1 MNPPAEAPPAD
12 PTLLVLAAGLS
23 SRYGSPKQLAG
34 VGPGGETLLEYAVF
48 DALRAG
54 FDRVVIIAQPAFRP
68 ALEQR
73 LERAPCPVTV
83 CEQPADA
90 LPPGRRK
97 PWGTAHAVLAAEA
110 HLPNPFAV
118 INSDDFYGQNAYQLL
133 GGFLRTDPGE
143 PAPVFALVGYRL
155 RDTLSDVG
163 GVGRAVCRHLNRRL
177 TTIAEVTEVRETE
190 SGIRGRGENGEA
202 LHLTGEETI
211 SMNAWG
217 FTPAL
222 FPLLRRRFDA
232 FRGEHQQDT
241 DAEFRLSTEV
251 NGLVRAGEA
260 AVEILPTSGT
270 WTGMT
275 HAGDHARVQ
284 AYMAEQVAAG
294 RYPPSLF

>member
-1 MNPPAEAPPAD
+1 MNAPASSTPVS

-54 FDRVVIIAQPAFRP
+54 FDRVVIVAQPAFRP

-73 LERAPCPVTV
+73 LARAPCPVTV
-83 CEQPADA
+83 CEQPADGV
-90 LPPGRRK
+90 PPGRRK
-97 PWGTAHAVLAAEA
+97 PWGTAHAVLTAEA
-110 HLPNPFAV
+110 NLPHPFAV
-118 INSDDFYGQNAYQLL
+118 INADDFYGQNAYRLL
-133 GGFLRTDPGE
+133 GDFLRTDPGE
-143 PAPVFALVGYRL
+143 PVPVFALVGYRL
-155 RDTLSDVG
+155 HDTLSDVG
-163 GVGRAVCRHLNRRL
+163 GVGRAVCRHVGQRL
-177 TTIAEVTEVRETE
+177 TTIAEVTEIRETE
-190 SGIRGRGENGEA
+190 RGITGRGEHDEA
-202 LHLTGEETI
+202 LRLTGEETI

-232 FRGEHQQDT
+232 FRSEYGQDT

-251 NGLVRAGEA
+251 NGLVLAGQA
-260 AVEILPTSGT
+260 AVEILPTTGT

>member
-1 MNPPAEAPPAD
+1 MNPLAEAPPAD

-54 FDRVVIIAQPAFRP
+54 FDRVVIIAQPAFRL

-83 CEQPADA
+83 CEQPGDG
-90 LPPGRRK
+90 LPPDRRK

-143 PAPVFALVGYRL
+143 PVPVFALVGYRL
-155 RDTLSDVG
+155 RDTLSDAG
-163 GVGRAVCRHLNRRL
+163 GVGRAVCRHANQRL
-177 TTIAEVTEVRETE
+177 TTIAEVTEIQETG
-190 SGIRGRGENGEA
+190 SGITGRGENGDA
-202 LHLTGEETI
+202 LRLTGEETI

-232 FRGEHQQDT
+232 FRGEHRQDT

-260 AVEILPTSGT
+260 AVEILPATGT

-284 AYMAEQVAAG
+284 AFMAEQVAAG

>member
-1 MNPPAEAPPAD
+1 MNVPAAPTPVN

-83 CEQPADA
+83 CEQPVDG
-90 LPPGRRK
+90 LPASRRK
-97 PWGTAHAVLAAEA
+97 PWGTAHAVLTAKAN
-110 HLPNPFAV
+110 LNTPFAV

-133 GGFLRTDPGE
+133 GDFLRTDPDE
-143 PAPVFALVGYRL
+143 PTPVFALVGYRL

-163 GVGRAVCRHLNRRL
+163 GVGRAVCRHLNQRL
-177 TTIAEVTEVRETE
+177 KTIAEVTEIRESE
-190 SGIRGRGENGEA
+190 SGITGRGEHGEA
-202 LHLTGEETI
+202 LRLTGEETI

-217 FTPAL
+217 FTPDL
-222 FPLLRRRFDA
+222 FPLLDRRFDA
-232 FRGEHQQDT
+232 FRSEHGQST

-251 NGLVRAGEA
+251 NGLVLAGEA
-260 AVEILPTSGT
+260 EVAILPTTGT

-275 HAGDHARVQ
+275 HAGDHTRVQ